1 MIDYTLLES
10 FMNFVKTEIDPRPED
25 DLFHKM
31 FYNVIDII
39 FEQKKKIENLESEK
53 ISLKNKM
60 IIQQERT
67 KTYVRLLQDQTKQP
81 LFFAEDV
88 KEKEKIKALWNE
100 GDYGEVSGT
109 DAPLSYSCSY
119 CGFKSIDG
127 NKYCGGCGAEM
138 LCSIPEDLR

>member
-1 MIDYTLLES
+1 MIDYTLLEP
-10 FMNFVKTEIDPRPED
+10 FMNFVKTEIDPRPAD

-39 FEQKKKIENLESEK
+39 FEQKKTIEKLEFEKYGLKCKINNQHQKAQS
-53 ISLKNKM
+53 ISR
-60 IIQQERT
+60 I
-67 KTYVRLLQDQTKQP
+67 LQDQINKP
-81 LFFAEDV
+81 VIFPES
-88 KEKEKIKALWNE
+88 KEKIKALWNE

-119 CGFKSIDG
+119 CGFKSIDE